1 MRLNADRPPQPL
13 TLRVGPVKKTLV
25 VPILAGALAALS
37 LAPAAS
43 AAAPAE
49 TGSYIVVLADGA
61 ASAATVQGHARAAG
75 VTPSHVYSHAL
86 RGYSAMLTEAA
97 AKRLAADPRVASV
110 SPDRTVSIDAQTL
123 PTGINRVDAE
133 LSPTARING
142 VDERVNVDVAVIDT
156 GVDLDH
162 PDLNVFTAGALN
174 CSTGRSADDGNGH
187 GTHVAGTIGA
197 LDNGDGV
204 VGVAPGA
211 RIWPVRVLNNQGSG
225 SFASIICGIDYVTAH
240 ASEIEVAN
248 MSLGGTGADDRNCGR
263 TNNDAMHQ
271 AICRSVA
278 AGVTYAVAA
287 GNESDNAA
295 NHVPAAYDEVITVSA
310 LADFNGLPG
319 GGAAATCRADVD
331 DTFADFSNF
340 GADVDLIAPGVC
352 ILSTYRGG
360 GLATISGTS
369 MATPHVTGGAALYKA
384 THPTASPAAVQ
395 SALQAAGT
403 SNWSTATDPDATHE
417 PLLNVAAF

>member
-1 MRLNADRPPQPL
+1 M
-13 TLRVGPVKKTLV
+13 KKTLA
-25 VPILAGALAALS
+25 VPILAGALAGLS
-37 LAPAAS
+37 LTSGGSA
-43 AAAPAE
+43 AAAPA
-49 TGSYIVVLADGA
+49 GSYIVVLADGA

-75 VTPSHVYSHAL
+75 VAPTHVYSHAL
-86 RGYSAMLTEAA
+86 HGYSAVLTEAA
-97 AKRLAADPRVASV
+97 VKRLAADPRVASV
-110 SPDRTVSIDAQTL
+110 SPDRAVSIDAQTL

-142 VDERVNVDVAVIDT
+142 VDERVNVDVAVLDT

-162 PDLNVFTAGALN
+162 PDLNVFTAGARN

-187 GTHVAGTIGA
+187 GSHVAGTIGA
-197 LDNGDGV
+197 VDNGDGV

-240 ASEIEVAN
+240 AGEIEVAN
-248 MSLGGTGADDRNCGR
+248 MSLGGAGTDDRNCGLS
-263 TNNDAMHQ
+263 NNDALHQ

-310 LADFNGLPG
+310 VADFNGLPG
-319 GGAAATCRADVD
+319 GGAAPTCRADVD

-340 GADVDLIAPGVC
+340 GPDVDLIAPGVC
-352 ILSTYRGG
+352 ILSTYRNGTF
-360 GLATISGTS
+360 ATLSGTS
-369 MATPHVTGGAALYKA
+369 MATPHVSGGAALYKA
-384 THPTASPAAVQ
+384 THPTATPAAVK
-395 SALQAAGT
+395 SALQAAAT
-403 SNWSTATDPDATHE
+403 TNWNTATDPDGVADR
-417 PLLNVAAF
+417 LLNVATF

>member
-1 MRLNADRPPQPL
+1 
-13 TLRVGPVKKTLV
+13 VKKILA
-25 VPILAGALAALS
+25 VPILAGALGALS
-37 LAPAAS
+37 LSPAGTAG
-43 AAAPAE
+43 AAPAGA
-49 TGSYIVVLADGA
+49 GSYIVVLADPA
-61 ASAATVQGHARAAG
+61 ASDAAVRSQALAAG
-75 VTPSHVYSHAL
+75 VTPTHVYSHAL
-86 RGYSAMLTEAA
+86 RGYSATLSSAA

-110 SPDRTVSIDAQTL
+110 SPDRSVSIDAQTL

-162 PDLNVFTAGALN
+162 PDLNVFTAGARN

-187 GTHVAGTIGA
+187 GTHVSGTIGA
-197 LDNGDGV
+197 LDNGAGV
-204 VGVAPGA
+204 VGVAPVA

-225 SFASIICGIDYVTAH
+225 SFADIICGIDYVTAH
-240 ASEIEVAN
+240 SAEIEVAN
-248 MSLGGTGADDRNCGR
+248 MSLGGTGADDGNCGR
-263 TNNDAMHQ
+263 SDNDALHQ

-319 GGAAATCRADVD
+319 GGAAPTCRADVD

-352 ILSTYRGG
+352 ILSTYKG
-360 GLATISGTS
+360 ATYNTLSGTS
-369 MATPHVTGGAALYKA
+369 MATPHVSGGAALYKA
-384 THPTASPAAVQ
+384 THPTATPAAVK

-403 SNWSTATDPDATHE
+403 SNWTTSTDPDATHE